1 MSGEIIQIQV
11 EKVLTDLDFHFEV
24 EEEQIVDFSVGM
36 DHLDVSVRLFCDD
49 DRIIAFTDSSI
60 RIPKERHF
68 SVLAEIN
75 HIHNESLRNAHI
87 FINVEN
93 HHLMAQAVMYLEEMD
108 EFPTATFK
116 SFLGDVCWIIDNHYK
131 EIMRVVVCLDK
142 EELVKQF
149 PTN

>member
-11 EKVLTDLDFHFEV
+11 EKVLTDLDFHFES
-24 EEEQIVDFSVGM
+24 EEEQVVDFSVGM

-60 RIPKERHF
+60 RIPKERYL

-75 HIHNESLRNAHI
+75 RIHNESLRNAHI

-93 HHLMAQAVMYLEEMD
+93 NHLMAQAVMYLEEMD

-131 EIMRVVVCLDK
+131 EIMRVIVCSDK
-142 EELVKQF
+142 EELIKQF